1 MKIQA
6 KIGKVTKRQKLVT
19 KMAMW
24 RYDTA
29 WTENFG
35 FEISQS

>member
-19 KMAMW
+19 KMAIW
-24 RYDTA
+24 RYDKA
-29 WTENFG
+29 WSENLG
-35 FEISQS
+35 FEILQS